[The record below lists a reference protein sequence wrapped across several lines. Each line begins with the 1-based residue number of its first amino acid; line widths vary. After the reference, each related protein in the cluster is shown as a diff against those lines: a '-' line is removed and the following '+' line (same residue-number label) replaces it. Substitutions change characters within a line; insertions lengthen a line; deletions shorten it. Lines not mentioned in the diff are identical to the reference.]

1 MSVSQERRTHKG
13 ARQEK
18 ERKEGQ
24 KKGEFVH
31 ASGCLSRWSGYVGVH
46 LQGKGDNFLGG
57 AFSEWFAVTNLH
69 WFCVKGR

>member
-1 MSVSQERRTHKG
+1 MRKCQSGETHTQ
-13 ARQEK
+13 RSETE

-31 ASGCLSRWSGYVGVH
+31 ASGCLSRWSGYVVVH

-69 WFCVKGR
+69 